1 MRKEVVEHIYNEI
14 LLNHKKNRQMVDHL
28 FSEENINYLIL
39 KVSEGSLDAEHDIH

>member
-1 MRKEVVEHIYNEI
+1 
-14 LLNHKKNRQMVDHL
+14 MVDHL